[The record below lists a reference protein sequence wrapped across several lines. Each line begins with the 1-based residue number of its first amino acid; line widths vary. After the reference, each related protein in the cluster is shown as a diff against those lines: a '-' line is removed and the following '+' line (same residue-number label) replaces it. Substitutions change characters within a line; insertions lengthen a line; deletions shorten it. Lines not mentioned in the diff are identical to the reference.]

1 MATSANL
8 SSIIRYYA
16 EKAKTPFIDFKEFC
30 AYIKKYAEKHI
41 EEEGELVKYLGDPTQ
56 TVSAELQGLADKHLV
71 AITQQHNK
79 KVIVCISY
87 FSVKYAEKYKEC
99 LTRESVLFPLV
110 NDLPKLF
117 PLNALEHKYAQ
128 NYIVNL
134 IEHPTPKSPLL
145 YIIDFDREIPSLLLP
160 ACVPI
165 EVLIEIAQK
174 KIKKILKKDEFHDY
188 FLKKLRGS
196 NPTKELSIKNFFK
209 DFVDA
214 NEHKLFTFSEGDTY
228 YLWNQLLYLIRQ
240 DFEKIQ
246 DKTIDDI
253 NILQAIQICE
263 HRSVYLKHKNQE
275 EQKKQEALKELQ
287 TSLAKSPYFYSMN
300 QILKFQDQNGRLLYG
315 RYSDEDL
322 KELLQ
327 TLTTDCAENELPNLL
342 IFKVESGTRY
352 YVYKSKVIPLVVRL
366 CNEAHDSIAETL
378 ENRWFD
384 SLINYEKLP
393 EMNDAK
399 EFELCLESLVKE
411 NSPVLYSLLNA
422 NFMTLLAY
430 EKQTEET
437 ANFQLFVNGQLLPY
451 SELLMLKNSK
461 ILTNAKAK
469 LPFIY
474 TIPIISW
481 LIGLFT
487 NRAKINKNN
496 KTVINQLSE
505 ESKTETH
512 KSNSEKKQIALADQ
526 AIEVTKDFVPE
537 GSTIDREL
545 NFLVKQWNMMISK
558 EAYNNLT
565 EDVNSLIRDYTRR
578 VAKTLSST
586 SFTKERIL
594 NLAEALCR
602 TPNMQKIKD
611 QKALQEYVALYILRL
626 ISNSKNNTIK

>member
-145 YIIDFDREIPSLLLP
+145 YVIDFDREIPSLLLP

-263 HRSVYLKHKNQE
+263 NRSVYLKHKNQE
-275 EQKKQEALKELQ
+275 EQKKQEALKNLDELQ
-287 TSLAKSPYFYSMN
+287 NMFLIDEKSMASFRKKVKSS
-300 QILKFQDQNGRLLYG
+300 D
-315 RYSDEDL
+315 SDEAILSAIYKSEIDETARRDAELKAEYERLKDL
-322 KELLQ
+322 KPDKKEYQ
-327 TLTTDCAENELPNLL
+327 Q
-342 IFKVESGTRY
+342 
-352 YVYKSKVIPLVVRL
+352 
-366 CNEAHDSIAETL
+366 
-378 ENRWFD
+378 
-384 SLINYEKLP
+384 KL
-393 EMNDAK
+393 
-399 EFELCLESLVKE
+399 
-411 NSPVLYSLLNA
+411 
-422 NFMTLLAY
+422 
-430 EKQTEET
+430 
-437 ANFQLFVNGQLLPY
+437 
-451 SELLMLKNSK
+451 
-461 ILTNAKAK
+461 
-469 LPFIY
+469 
-474 TIPIISW
+474 
-481 LIGLFT
+481 
-487 NRAKINKNN
+487 
-496 KTVINQLSE
+496 
-505 ESKTETH
+505 
-512 KSNSEKKQIALADQ
+512 
-526 AIEVTKDFVPE
+526 
-537 GSTIDREL
+537 
-545 NFLVKQWNMMISK
+545 
-558 EAYNNLT
+558 
-565 EDVNSLIRDYTRR
+565 
-578 VAKTLSST
+578 
-586 SFTKERIL
+586 KERI
-594 NLAEALCR
+594 EAFTKLIPIQNR
-602 TPNMQKIKD
+602 TNM
-611 QKALQEYVALYILRL
+611 
-626 ISNSKNNTIK
+626 